1 MAKSHETRQ
10 FSYMQV
16 VDGPIVTFTL
26 AHFFLFFEERRKTR
40 KIAKLPDATIS
51 TEPHWRIGEFAKLV
65 EKGILPLNH
74 FLTGTGILNIRQNQ
88 EFIGAQPDGAKGRF

>member
-26 AHFFLFFEERRKTR
+26 ARFFFFSPLFAEERGKTR
-40 KIAKLPDATIS
+40 EIAKLSDATIS
-51 TEPHWRIGEFAKLV
+51 TEPHWRIGAFAKLV
-65 EKGILPLNH
+65 EKRNPATKSLSDRDWDIKYTTDSGVYWS
-74 FLTGTGILNIRQNQ
+74 
-88 EFIGAQPDGAKGRF
+88 AA